1 MSKLSRKQKA
11 VPVPTKLTLRDKA
24 MLIGVPILLL
34 AVPALILHFSSI
46 HQQTSSISKTVQKW
60 KSTYHI
66 NDEQAERIKQIEL
79 DFHGNGSPFSIKPTR
94 SKEEKHRHHEE
105 ISRLMSPEDGAH
117 FMKVM
122 EKSEGKH

>member
-1 MSKLSRKQKA
+1 MSKRTPKKKA
-11 VPVPTKLTLRDKA
+11 TTAPTTLAPRDKA

-34 AVPALILHFSSI
+34 AVPALVLHFSSI
-46 HQQTSSISKTVQKW
+46 SQQTASIAKTVEGW
-60 KSTYHI
+60 KTTYHI

-94 SKEEKHRHHEE
+94 SKDEKHRHHED

>member
-1 MSKLSRKQKA
+1 MSKRTPKKKA
-11 VPVPTKLTLRDKA
+11 DTAPTTLAPRDKA

-34 AVPALILHFSSI
+34 AVPALVLHFSSI
-46 HQQTSSISKTVQKW
+46 SQQTASIAKTVEGW
-60 KSTYHI
+60 KTTYHI

-94 SKEEKHRHHEE
+94 SKDEKHRHHED

>member
-1 MSKLSRKQKA
+1 MGKTSRKPKA
-11 VPVPTKLTLRDKA
+11 APAPTKLSLRDKSIVFGILF
-24 MLIGVPILLL
+24 MLLVF
-34 AVPALILHFSSI
+34 PAIFLHIHSI
-46 HQQTSSISKTVQKW
+46 NQQTASISITVQKW

-94 SKEEKHRHHEE
+94 SKDAKHRHHED

>member
-1 MSKLSRKQKA
+1 MSKLSRKKKA
-11 VPVPTKLTLRDKA
+11 AATPTAFAPRDKA

-34 AVPALILHFSSI
+34 AIPALVLHFSSI
-46 HQQTSSISKTVQKW
+46 HQQTTSISKTVQKW
-60 KSTYHI
+60 KTTYHI

-94 SKEEKHRHHEE
+94 SKDEKHRHHED

>member
-1 MSKLSRKQKA
+1 MSKRLSKKKA
-11 VPVPTKLTLRDKA
+11 ATAPTTLASRDKV
-24 MLIGVPILLL
+24 MLIGIPILLL
-34 AVPALILHFSSI
+34 AVPALVLHFSSI
-46 HQQTSSISKTVQKW
+46 SQQTASIAKTVEGW
-60 KSTYHI
+60 KTTYHI
-66 NDEQAERIKQIEL
+66 SDEQAERIKQIEL

-94 SKEEKHRHHEE
+94 SKDEKHRHHED

>member
-34 AVPALILHFSSI
+34 AVPALVLHFSSI
-46 HQQTSSISKTVQKW
+46 HQQTSSISRTVQKW

>member
-79 DFHGNGSPFSIKPTR
+79 DFHSTGSPFSIKPTR

>member
-1 MSKLSRKQKA
+1 MSKRTPKKKA
-11 VPVPTKLTLRDKA
+11 ATAPTTLAPRDKA

-34 AVPALILHFSSI
+34 AVPALVLHFSSI
-46 HQQTSSISKTVQKW
+46 SQQTASIAKTVEGW
-60 KSTYHI
+60 KTTYHI

-94 SKEEKHRHHEE
+94 SKDEKHRHHED
-105 ISRLMSPEDGAH
+105 ISRLMSPDDGAH

>member
-1 MSKLSRKQKA
+1 MSTQARKKKAAAKPAALS
-11 VPVPTKLTLRDKA
+11 LRDKA
-24 MLIGVPILLL
+24 VLIGVPILLL
-34 AVPALILHFSSI
+34 AVPALVLHFSSI
-46 HQQTSSISKTVQKW
+46 SQQTASIAKTVEGW
-60 KSTYHI
+60 KTTYHI

-94 SKEEKHRHHEE
+94 SKDEKHRHHED